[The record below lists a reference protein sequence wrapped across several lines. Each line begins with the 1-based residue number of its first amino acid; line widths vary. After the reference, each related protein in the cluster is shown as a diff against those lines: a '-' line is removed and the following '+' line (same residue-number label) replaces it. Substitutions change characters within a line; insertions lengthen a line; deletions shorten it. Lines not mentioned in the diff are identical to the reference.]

1 MELWATNRQ
10 GLHVVIFR
18 QIKVQYVYNLNV
30 HLYDSIGMCWYDL
43 TEMFIFL
50 K

>member
-30 HLYDSIGMCWYDL
+30 HAIQKVDMCEKL
-43 TEMFIFL
+43 IRVQAN
-50 K
+50 